1 MRRGAAPGCCT
12 GSSEP
17 PGWGS
22 APSPGKERSPIDSFL
37 VALRVV
43 TPMVL
48 LMATGA
54 GVRRA
59 GLIDRPAMR
68 AVDKLTFRLFMPV
81 LLFKNIYETDLS
93 QHFNL
98 GEVLFALAALL
109 VLFAFAL
116 LVPPKLV
123 KGPAQAASI
132 GQAMVRSNYILFGIA
147 VAQSI
152 YGEGNTGPVA
162 LMGAIVVPVTNA
174 MSVVIL
180 EINRSGQA
188 GPGQIFRAILKNPM
202 VVAALTALLLMA
214 FPFRIPALLWSV
226 VRDIAGVTTT
236 ISFLSLG
243 VSLDL
248 GEARENRRLLSLGVA
263 LRMFLVPLVFLPLS
277 VALGFRGPSL
287 CALLV
292 LFAAPAAVASYP
304 MAVAMGAD
312 GPLSGQL
319 VCVTTVVS
327 VVTMFCFTFLFRALG
342 LL

>member
-1 MRRGAAPGCCT
+1 MP
-12 GSSEP
+12 
-17 PGWGS
+17 
-22 APSPGKERSPIDSFL
+22 DSFL

-43 TPMVL
+43 IPMIL
-48 LMATGA
+48 LMAVGA
-54 GVRRA
+54 GVRKA
-59 GLIDRPAMR
+59 GLTDRSTMR
-68 AVDKLTFRLFMPV
+68 KMDKLTFRLFMPV

-93 QHFNL
+93 LHFDL
-98 GEVLFALAALL
+98 REILFALAALL
-109 VLFAFAL
+109 GIFAFAL
-116 LVPPKLV
+116 FVPRRLV

-132 GQAMVRSNYILFGIA
+132 GQAIVRSNYILFGIS

-162 LMGAIVVPVTNA
+162 LLGAIVVPLTNA

-180 EINRSGQA
+180 ELGRSGQA
-188 GPGQIFRAILKNPM
+188 KPGQIFRSILKNPM
-202 VVAALTALLLMA
+202 VIAALTAFLFLAL
-214 FPFRIPALLWSV
+214 PFRIPALLWSV

-236 ISFLSLG
+236 ISFISLG

-248 GEARENRRLLSLGVA
+248 GQARDNRRLLGLGVF
-263 LRMFLVPLVFLPLS
+263 LRMVVVPLIVLPIS
-277 VALGFRGPSL
+277 VAMGFRGPTL

-319 VCVTTVVS
+319 VCVTTLVS
-327 VVTMFCFTFLFRALG
+327 VFTMFCFTFLFRALG